1 MGDISYVLGYI
12 APTYIG
18 CNAKKAFFASYDLLV
33 KWSIALKQQCQS
45 LFASSKV
52 KRVVYFFCMAEFGD
66 VFKTLLLR
74 GSA

>member
-52 KRVVYFFCMAEFGD
+52 KRVV
-66 VFKTLLLR
+66 
-74 GSA
+74 